1 MIIVFE
7 GIDGSGKSTLLEN
20 TYEHLKKDHSVYKFK
35 FPTKNNQI
43 STLIYDTLNGNL
55 NLTYESLAILFEIDR
70 YLGKDI
76 LLDLNSRYE
85 YVLLDRYY
93 LSNLALQG
101 ARCMLENGDI
111 HEFISKFV
119 YIVKT
124 LNLVQPD
131 MTFICDTSLNVTT
144 KNLSNKQ
151 RDILES
157 DINIQKNAQ
166 YIYNEILPQYFTN
179 LIYLKM
185 SDDSEFYDPDIL
197 CTSVINLIQ
206 ENTKLLNKGDLI

>member
-1 MIIVFE
+1 M
-7 GIDGSGKSTLLEN
+7 L
-20 TYEHLKKDHSVYKFK
+20 
-35 FPTKNNQI
+35 
-43 STLIYDTLNGNL
+43 
-55 NLTYESLAILFEIDR
+55 
-70 YLGKDI
+70 
-76 LLDLNSRYE
+76 
-85 YVLLDRYY
+85 
-93 LSNLALQG
+93 
-101 ARCMLENGDI
+101 LENGDI

-157 DINIQKNAQ
+157 DLNIQRNAQ

-206 ENTKLLNKGDLI
+206 ENTKYK